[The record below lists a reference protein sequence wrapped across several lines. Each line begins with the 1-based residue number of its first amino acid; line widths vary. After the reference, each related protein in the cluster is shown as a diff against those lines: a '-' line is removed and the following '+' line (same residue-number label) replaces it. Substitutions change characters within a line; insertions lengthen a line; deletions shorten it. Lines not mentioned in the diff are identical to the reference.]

1 MTMTA
6 PAELGLRERKRLATR
21 RAIQHAVLTLASEQG
36 LENVTVEEVSR
47 RAEVSPRTFFNYFGT
62 KEEALIGDIPL
73 IPDGDALHA
82 FLTASPATDVLTDLG
97 ELLARTVG
105 DADEDV
111 EIHHLRKDVLRD
123 HPHLLG
129 ARIAS
134 MRGFEEGLYKVVERR
149 VLNDDPTLAEDA
161 EALFD
166 RCWMVTMV
174 GFAGLRHA
182 WRCWADAP
190 TPGSLAERIRRSFAE
205 LYTTV
210 QKLR

>member
-1 MTMTA
+1 MTA
-6 PAELGLRERKRLATR
+6 PAEPGLRERKRLATR
-21 RAIQHAVLTLASEQG
+21 RAIQHAVLTLAAEHG
-36 LENVTVEEVSR
+36 LANVTVEEVSR
-47 RAEVSPRTFFNYFGT
+47 VAQVSPRTFFNYFST

-73 IPDGDALHA
+73 IPEGAALEH
-82 FLTASPATDVLTDLG
+82 FVTAGPESDILSDLG
-97 ELLARTVG
+97 ELLAVTVG
-105 DADEDV
+105 DAESDI
-111 EIHHLRKDVLRD
+111 EIHHLRKSVLRE

-134 MRGFEEGLYKVVERR
+134 MRGFEEGLLAVVERR
-149 VLNDDPTLAEDA
+149 ILNDQPELAADA

-166 RCWMVTMV
+166 RSWMVTMV

-182 WRCWADAP
+182 WRCWADSPA
-190 TPGSLAERIRRSFAE
+190 PGSLAERIRRSFAE

>member
-1 MTMTA
+1 MSI
-6 PAELGLRERKRLATR
+6 PVELGLRERKRLATR
-21 RAIQHAVLTLASEQG
+21 RAIQHAVLTLAADNG

-47 RAEVSPRTFFNYFGT
+47 LADVSPRTFFNYFST

-73 IPDGDALHA
+73 IPEGEALEA
-82 FLTASPATDVLTDLG
+82 FLAAGPGSEILADLG
-97 ELLARTVG
+97 ALLASTVG
-105 DADEDV
+105 DAEADI
-111 EIHHLRKDVLRD
+111 EIHHLRKRVLRD

-134 MRGFEEGLYKVVERR
+134 MRGFEEGLLAVVQRR
-149 VLNDDPTLAEDA
+149 VLNDEPELGSDA

-166 RCWMVTMV
+166 RSWMVTMV

-182 WRCWADAP
+182 WRCWADSPA
-190 TPGSLAERIRRSFAE
+190 PGSLAERIQRSFAE

-210 QKLR
+210 QNLR